1 MHAVVLIDPKFPH
14 NVGNALRACAV
25 FGASR
30 LVWTGSR
37 VAHPD
42 RWTGSARLPR
52 EERMKAYRN
61 VELGLGDEDPEH
73 AISTLSGWGYT
84 PVAIEVRDASEPLDT
99 FVHPPA
105 AVYVF
110 GPEDGTLGRGTLSVC
125 HRFVRIPSA
134 VRTPLNLAAAV
145 NIVLY
150 DRHVKLGAD
159 ALASGAVLEEAAL
172 DEIELGST
180 R

>member
-1 MHAVVLIDPKFPH
+1 MHAVVLIDPKYPH

-30 LVWTGSR
+30 LVWTGDR

-42 RWTGSARLPR
+42 RWTGAARLPR

-61 VELGLGDEDPEH
+61 VELGLGDRDPEH
-73 AISTLSGWGYT
+73 AISTFSGWGYT
-84 PVAIEVRDASEPLDT
+84 PVAVEVRDEAESLDA
-99 FVHPPA
+99 FVHPEH

-110 GPEDGTLGRGTLSVC
+110 GPEDGTLGRATLGVC
-125 HRFVRIPSA
+125 HRFVRIPT
-134 VRTPLNLAAAV
+134 VLRTPLNLAAAV
-145 NIVLY
+145 NIVFY
-150 DRHVKLGAD
+150 DRHVKSAGERGAT
-159 ALASGAVLEEAAL
+159 L
-172 DEIELGST
+172 DEFELETS